1 MRNLSCAFRIRLL
14 NQVAVVAILAGA
26 TAACS
31 GDVTRLREPLF
42 TGSTPN
48 QRQIIGQNG
57 GGASD
62 ADSDLVQPG
71 PASNG
76 VQSADL
82 APPAMP
88 TPMTPAPIAVA
99 PAQPQPSYATNYTYQ
114 AAGGRVV
121 TVGKGESLETLAL
134 KYGAP
139 VAEIAK
145 ANQIHSPADLKPG
158 KVIVIPTR
166 VAMAGP
172 AVMAP
177 VAAPEAY
184 APAAVSAPAQ
194 AEVAKVGGGMHVVE
208 PGQTLYSL
216 ARQYH
221 TRPAELAAAN
231 GLTVNTSLR
240 VGQKLRI
247 PGTGDAGAKT
257 QLVAYSPAAEQP
269 ASLGT
274 PPKPLGKLV
283 VKGNE
288 TSAAPAAVAQL
299 PKQPAIPAAPTVAA
313 VPPAAEPIAPAAPV
327 AAAPAAAPA
336 PTVADT
342 ADPPSANGTSFR
354 WPVRGRIISAFGSK
368 PNGEKNDGINLA
380 VPEGTSV
387 KAAEAGTVIY
397 AGNELAGYGN
407 LVLIRHADGWVT
419 AYAHNSEILVKRG
432 DKVARGQI
440 VGKAGMSGS
449 VNAPQVHFELRKGA
463 KPVNPLDY
471 LAG

>member
-1 MRNLSCAFRIRLL
+1 
-14 NQVAVVAILAGA
+14 VAILAGA

-48 QRQIIGQNG
+48 QREIIGQNG
-57 GGASD
+57 GGGSD
-62 ADSDLVQPG
+62 TSDLVQPG
-71 PASNG
+71 PSSGG
-76 VQSADL
+76 VQTADL
-82 APPAMP
+82 APPPAMP
-88 TPMTPAPIAVA
+88 TPMTRAPIAAVPP
-99 PAQPQPSYATNYTYQ
+99 PAQPAVASNYVYQ

-121 TVGKGESLETLAL
+121 TVGPGESLETLAL

-172 AVMAP
+172 AVVAP
-177 VAAPEAY
+177 VAPEAY
-184 APAAVSAPAQ
+184 APAAVAAPAQ
-194 AEVAKVGGGMHVVE
+194 VRAAEAGGGVHVVT
-208 PGQTLYSL
+208 PGQTLYSI

-221 TRPAELAAAN
+221 TRPEQIAAAN
-231 GLTVNTSLR
+231 GLPSNTAVR
-240 VGQKLRI
+240 IGQKLRI
-247 PGTGDAGAKT
+247 PGAGDGPAKT
-257 QLVAYSPAAEQP
+257 QLVAYTPSDEKPAGVGA
-269 ASLGT
+269 

-283 VKGNE
+283 VKNDRTIAVPQSMAE
-288 TSAAPAAVAQL
+288 APALPPEPAAPA
-299 PKQPAIPAAPTVAA
+299 QPPAVAA
-313 VPPAAEPIAPAAPV
+313 VPPAPPPAAAAPTETPAV
-327 AAAPAAAPA
+327 AAAAVDA
-336 PTVADT
+336 

-368 PNGEKNDGINLA
+368 PNGERNDGINLA

-407 LVLIRHADGWVT
+407 LVLIRHADGWVS

-432 DKVARGQI
+432 DKVARGQTI
-440 VGKAGMSGS
+440 GKAGATGS

>member
-48 QRQIIGQNG
+48 QREIIGQNG

-62 ADSDLVQPG
+62 TADLVQPG
-71 PASNG
+71 PSSGG

-82 APPAMP
+82 APPPA

-99 PAQPQPSYATNYTYQ
+99 PAPARPAVASNYVYQ

-121 TVGKGESLETLAL
+121 TVGPGESLETLAL

-139 VAEIAK
+139 VAEIAR

-172 AVMAP
+172 AVITP
-177 VAAPEAY
+177 SAPEAY
-184 APAAVSAPAQ
+184 APAAVGAPAQ
-194 AEVAKVGGGMHVVE
+194 AEAARVGGGVHTVG

-216 ARQYH
+216 ARLYH
-221 TRPAELAAAN
+221 TRPDEIAAAN
-231 GLTVNTSLR
+231 GLPGNAALR

-247 PGTGDAGAKT
+247 PGAGDQGSKV
-257 QLVAYSPAAEQP
+257 QLVNYTPEREKPAA
-269 ASLGT
+269 LGA

-283 VKGNE
+283 VKNDKTIAVPQSMAE
-288 TSAAPAAVAQL
+288 APAL
-299 PKQPAIPAAPTVAA
+299 PPEPAPAKPAAVAA
-313 VPPAAEPIAPAAPV
+313 VPPVAPM
-327 AAAPAAAPA
+327 APAAAPA
-336 PTVADT
+336 QTPAAAAAAVDA

-368 PNGEKNDGINLA
+368 PNGERNDGINLA

-407 LVLIRHADGWVT
+407 LVLIRHADGWVS

-432 DKVARGQI
+432 DKVARGQTI
-440 VGKAGMSGS
+440 GRAGATGS

>member
-1 MRNLSCAFRIRLL
+1 MRNLSCAFRFRLL

-57 GGASD
+57 GGSASD
-62 ADSDLVQPG
+62 ADSDLVQAG

-76 VQSADL
+76 VQTADL
-82 APPAMP
+82 APPPAMP
-88 TPMTPAPIAVA
+88 TPMTPAPISVA
-99 PAQPQPSYATNYTYQ
+99 PAQPGPSVASNYTYQ

-172 AVMAP
+172 AVMA
-177 VAAPEAY
+177 APEAY
-184 APAAVSAPAQ
+184 ASAPMAAPAQ
-194 AEVAKVGGGMHVVE
+194 AEVAKVGGSSHVVE
-208 PGQTLYSL
+208 PGQTLYSI

-221 TRPAELAAAN
+221 TRPSELAAAN
-231 GLTVNTSLR
+231 GIPVNTAVR

-247 PGTGDAGAKT
+247 PGVGDASAKT
-257 QLVAYSPAAEQP
+257 QLVAYSPSDEKPTGVGA
-269 ASLGT
+269 

-288 TSAAPAAVAQL
+288 ASAAPAAVAQM
-299 PKQPAIPAAPTVAA
+299 PKQPAIPAAPAQPAEVAA
-313 VPPAAEPIAPAAPV
+313 VPPAAEP
-327 AAAPAAAPA
+327 AAPAAAPA
-336 PTVADT
+336 PAQAAAAVYS